1 MSDTKGKADS
11 PGPDPAGNPPIDV
24 AHGTGSPAA
33 AQGVDFER
41 WYGLATK
48 FVAPATFLTAVL
60 FYYGYV
66 SSRAQYRYF
75 GLDVDTIGLSTR
87 DYVMRSPQPLLVP
100 LLLVSVI
107 GAGLLAIARVLQRRI
122 PLRMLRA
129 ATWAST
135 LVLGVGVLMLFGY
148 SWIGEWPY
156 YPMVTPLVLAAGLLA
171 LVWCWRRAGGRRTA
185 VALAL
190 IAVAV
195 CVFWA
200 TATLAQWTGLGTA
213 QRTARNLDQLPAVV
227 MDTRERL
234 YLGTTPDSG
243 VTETNVGGLAVAD
256 EDQSVQVPLPGTA
269 APHPVRRPDVLGSRA
284 LDAQQLHPSGA
295 DRHRPSAVPVRQRR
309 TGVTSVD
316 RSFTR
321 VSARPRGLTVTL
333 PDLLVE
339 ASHGT
344 SVRTHCGTPRS
355 PPPVSAPGGRT

>member
-148 SWIGEWPY
+148 SWIGDWPY

-256 EDQSVQVPLPGTA
+256 EDQA
-269 APHPVRRPDVLGSRA
+269 FKFRY
-284 LDAQQLHPSGA
+284 
-295 DRHRPSAVPVRQRR
+295 
-309 TGVTSVD
+309 
-316 RSFTR
+316 
-321 VSARPRGLTVTL
+321 RGLRLLIQSGDRMFLVPEHWTPSNST
-333 PDLLVE
+333 LLVQT
-339 ASHGT
+339 G
-344 SVRTHCGTPRS
+344 SVRVRFRF
-355 PPPVSAPGGRT
+355 VNDAPE

>member
-1 MSDTKGKADS
+1 MSGTEREAD
-11 PGPDPAGNPPIDV
+11 PTGNEPAGIPPIDLER
-24 AHGTGSPAA
+24 GTRSAGAA
-33 AQGVDFER
+33 TRFDFER
-41 WYGLATK
+41 WYTLATN

-100 LLLVSVI
+100 LLLVPAI
-107 GAGLLAIARVLQRRI
+107 GAGLLVVERVLQSRV
-122 PLRMLRA
+122 PLEMLRS

-135 LVLGVGVLMLFGY
+135 VILGAGLLMLFGY
-148 SWIGEWPY
+148 AWIGEWPY

-171 LVWCWRRAGGRRTA
+171 LVWCWRRTGGRPTT

-200 TATLAQWTGLGTA
+200 TATLAQWTGLGAA

-234 YLGTTPDSG
+234 YLGLTPDSG
-243 VTETNVGGLAVAD
+243 VTESDVSGAGVAE
-256 EDQSVQVPLPGTA
+256 EDQA
-269 APHPVRRPDVLGSRA
+269 FRYRY
-284 LDAQQLHPSGA
+284 
-295 DRHRPSAVPVRQRR
+295 
-309 TGVTSVD
+309 
-316 RSFTR
+316 
-321 VSARPRGLTVTL
+321 RGLRLLIQSGDRMFLVPEQWTPSNST
-333 PDLLVE
+333 LLVE
-339 ASHGT
+339 TAD
-344 SVRTHCGTPRS
+344 VRVRFRF
-355 PPPVSAPGGRT
+355 VNDAPE